1 MRSFLVVFFNRKQP
15 DKSMAS
21 AMNSSSTSV
30 GAGAGAG
37 STTSTSGSSADLP
50 SAKVLLNAAKIAL
63 EKDRPI
69 LLDYYNDSKTGVAFI
84 GQHMKTGDKM
94 LIKSSEEYTSNITK
108 IFSVDGCYIILTENS
123 LYVVSSDIKARKVS
137 GSG

>member
-1 MRSFLVVFFNRKQP
+1 
-15 DKSMAS
+15 MA
-21 AMNSSSTSV
+21 ATNPVSSTSTPASAPTDV
-30 GAGAGAG
+30 TKSV
-37 STTSTSGSSADLP
+37 STEPP
-50 SAKVLLNAAKIAL
+50 SAKVLQNAAKIAL

-94 LIKSSEEYTSNITK
+94 LIKSSEEYTSNISK

-123 LYVVSSDIKARKVS
+123 IYIVSSDIKARKVS
-137 GSG
+137 SS

>member
-1 MRSFLVVFFNRKQP
+1 
-15 DKSMAS
+15 MAS
-21 AMNSSSTSV
+21 ASNSSSSALMV
-30 GAGAGAG
+30 AGGATTG
-37 STTSTSGSSADLP
+37 STGSDLP
-50 SAKVLLNAAKIAL
+50 SAKVLLNAAKIAI

-69 LLDYYNDSKTGVAFI
+69 LLDYYLDSKSGVAFI

>member
-1 MRSFLVVFFNRKQP
+1 
-15 DKSMAS
+15 MAS
-21 AMNSSSTSV
+21 TSNSSTVSAGT
-30 GAGAGAG
+30 GAGA
-37 STTSTSGSSADLP
+37 SATGGDLP
-50 SAKVLLNAAKIAL
+50 SSKVLLNAAKIAI

-69 LLDYYNDSKTGVAFI
+69 LLDYYLDSKSGVAFI

-94 LIKSSEEYTSNITK
+94 LIKSSDEYTSNITK

-123 LYVVSSDIKARKVS
+123 LYIVSSDIKARKVS

>member
-1 MRSFLVVFFNRKQP
+1 
-15 DKSMAS
+15 MAS
-21 AMNSSSTSV
+21 TSNSSSTSLGV
-30 GAGAGAG
+30 AGGAAAAAAAGAG
-37 STTSTSGSSADLP
+37 SDLP
-50 SAKVLLNAAKIAL
+50 SAKVMLNAAKIAI

-69 LLDYYNDSKTGVAFI
+69 LLDYYLDSKSGVAFI

-123 LYVVSSDIKARKVS
+123 LYIVSSDIKARKVS

>member
-1 MRSFLVVFFNRKQP
+1 
-15 DKSMAS
+15 MAS
-21 AMNSSSTSV
+21 ASNSSSTVS
-30 GAGAGAG
+30 AAASTSATTAG
-37 STTSTSGSSADLP
+37 SSDLP
-50 SAKVLLNAAKIAL
+50 SAKVLLNAAKIAI

>member
-1 MRSFLVVFFNRKQP
+1 
-15 DKSMAS
+15 MAS
-21 AMNSSSTSV
+21 ASNSTTLQVGSS
-30 GAGAGAG
+30 AGSNAAAAGSGAG
-37 STTSTSGSSADLP
+37 SDLP
-50 SAKVLLNAAKIAL
+50 SAKVLLNAAKIAI

-69 LLDYYNDSKTGVAFI
+69 LLDYYLDSKSGVAFI

-123 LYVVSSDIKARKVS
+123 LYIVSSDIKARKVS

>member
-1 MRSFLVVFFNRKQP
+1 MRSFLVDFFNREQP

-21 AMNSSSTSV
+21 ASNSSSTVS
-30 GAGAGAG
+30 AAASTSATTAG
-37 STTSTSGSSADLP
+37 SSDLP
-50 SAKVLLNAAKIAL
+50 SAKVLLNAAKIAI

>member
-1 MRSFLVVFFNRKQP
+1 
-15 DKSMAS
+15 MAS
-21 AMNSSSTSV
+21 ASSLGTSS
-30 GAGAGAG
+30 AGAGAAAA
-37 STTSTSGSSADLP
+37 STAGSSSDLP
-50 SAKVLLNAAKIAL
+50 SAKVLLNAAKIAI

-69 LLDYYNDSKTGVAFI
+69 LLDYYLDSKSGVAFI

-123 LYVVSSDIKARKVS
+123 LYIVSSDIKARKVS

>member
-1 MRSFLVVFFNRKQP
+1 
-15 DKSMAS
+15 MAS
-21 AMNSSSTSV
+21 ATNSSTTA
-30 GAGAGAG
+30 GAGAGA
-37 STTSTSGSSADLP
+37 SAGAGAGTGGDLP
-50 SAKVLLNAAKIAL
+50 SAKVLLNAAKIAI

-69 LLDYYNDSKTGVAFI
+69 LLDYYLDSKTGVAFI

-123 LYVVSSDIKARKVS
+123 LYIVSSDIKARKVS